1 MWWMQIN
8 TCNGFYCDQFT
19 PNSAAKPKMWTENW
33 SGWFLSFGGAVP
45 YRPVEDLAFAVAR
58 FYQRGGTFQNYYM
71 VITFFFFPFFSAPCI
86 APCEVQPLCQPCS
99 TRPKMQEQ
107 LGRALMLP
115 VGGPAGAFLTP
126 DLIVAVPWR
135 DQPRPQHRGAL
146 HRHELRL
153 RCAHRRVR

>member
-1 MWWMQIN
+1 MQIN

-71 VITFFFFPFFSAPCI
+71 VTFFSPALHRARYLPSHFSMTAAVPACLAPKCTRHTSSI
-86 APCEVQPLCQPCS
+86 DAASRPC
-99 TRPKMQEQ
+99 T
-107 LGRALMLP
+107 
-115 VGGPAGAFLTP
+115 PAAAFLT
-126 DLIVAVPWR
+126 LNLVVAVPWG
-135 DQPRPQHRGAL
+135 DQPRPQLRGTL

-153 RCAHRRVR
+153 RCPHRRVW